1 MRAWTRGR
9 ARRAGGAGTIT
20 FVRRVPACVAG
31 VQARVCP
38 RTHARRLG
46 RDGPPSTRCAAGP
59 ARISRRIC
67 EPTYAGGSV
76 VVPGMVAHVWSSGAR
91 GRVLDV
97 AIEDNLCPLGRAS
110 RLPAMSELRTRTGAR
125 SVRVRACR
133 DRHALAHRA
142 SRAHGG
148 SAGRGDVLGKRAP
161 LTELAST
168 CPAAPLGGGECAVG
182 RARGRISRGQIQRAR
197 CTQGPGNA
205 ARVAFAISGRG
216 ASPARAA
223 APPFSLSPRTAVR
236 VIRGVRARAVLPRRR
251 SYTPARPSAPC
262 TSFVPLPV
270 SHPHLRHPVPAPRA
284 RPAQPYSHN
293 PACVFA
299 PPQRPHGRPHR
310 HT

>member
-1 MRAWTRGR
+1 MPARPGFAASCDVGASHAHRRAVGASASMSGSTRSRPPREPGAWWLSWAGRR
-9 ARRAGGAGTIT
+9 ARQTGTADGA
-20 FVRRVPACVAG
+20 CLDL
-31 VQARVCP
+31 P
-38 RTHARRLG
+38 R
-46 RDGPPSTRCAAGP
+46 GPP
-59 ARISRRIC
+59 
-67 EPTYAGGSV
+67 
-76 VVPGMVAHVWSSGAR
+76 
-91 GRVLDV
+91 
-97 AIEDNLCPLGRAS
+97 
-110 RLPAMSELRTRTGAR
+110 
-125 SVRVRACR
+125 
-133 DRHALAHRA
+133 
-142 SRAHGG
+142 
-148 SAGRGDVLGKRAP
+148 
-161 LTELAST
+161 
-168 CPAAPLGGGECAVG
+168 GGGECAVG